1 MRALAYTL
9 HTGSQAMSYVL
20 GGSVLALAVA
30 VAATAMSPAEIV
42 AWAQDMFGHAF
53 LVLLGALVVT
63 AVYAWVRL
71 LRQPG
76 NPVWLEAGLQ
86 AANGV
91 TTLALTFT
99 LLGITL
105 GIGTLAEQ
113 ELNPQTVQDIV
124 QDLTARFSLAFMT
137 TVVGL
142 PLSAVLRTLLMVTD
156 AHHRANAHAQ

>member
-1 MRALAYTL
+1 MRALIRSVA
-9 HTGSQAMSYVL
+9 TGSQAVSYVL
-20 GGSVLALAVA
+20 GGFVLALAVT
-30 VAATAMSPAEIV
+30 VAATAMSPTEIV
-42 AWAQDMFGHAF
+42 GWARDMFGHAF
-53 LVLLGALVVT
+53 IALMITLVVT

-76 NPVWLEAGLQ
+76 SPVWLEAGLQ
-86 AANGV
+86 AANAV

-113 ELNPQTVQDIV
+113 KLTPETVQGIV
-124 QDLTARFSLAFMT
+124 HDLTARFSLAFMT
-137 TVVGL
+137 TVVGM

-156 AHHRANAHAQ
+156 AHQRASAES